1 MNTLE
6 EIFKNYESAPEY
18 CTGPISGVHHRGV
31 FGNTPLHVAAIN
43 NDLESAK
50 ILLEAG
56 ADIGALG
63 EDGLTPLL
71 AAIELGNA
79 RVAEYLSREEKR
91 LAEEMVRDAGFELE
105 ACPAFIRAG
114 AFHPGKMRVCALN

>member
-31 FGNTPLHVAAIN
+31 FGNTPLHTAAIL
-43 NDLESAK
+43 DDPESAK

-63 EDGLTPLL
+63 EDDLTPLL

-79 RVAEYLSREEKR
+79 RVAEYLSCEEKR
-91 LAEEMVRDAGFELE
+91 LAEQIATVKGQETQF
-105 ACPAFIRAG
+105 P
-114 AFHPGKMRVCALN
+114 